1 MEDYYHILG
10 ISKTASSSEIKKAY
24 YKLSKEHHPDRG
36 GSEEKF
42 KACNEAYQVL
52 IDQEKRSLYDKF
64 GKEGLNQNHFD
75 PFSGFQSGFNGFP
88 GFNPFGFNQGVNQQ
102 PKKASDKEVL
112 YEISLTD
119 LYHGTTIKFDY
130 TRTVI
135 CKDCQGRG
143 TTKDIN
149 IVCSDC
155 QGRKQKVTM
164 TRQGNTVFQNVEMCS
179 SCQGKGISIKD
190 KDKCKCCKGDRTVEE
205 TTSLNIDIVRGMV
218 WGDVLKFPGYGN
230 EKPDAKNGDLIF
242 TLTEQSI
249 EYITRVK
256 DDLIY
261 HLSINLLQALGGK
274 EIILKHLN
282 GETLTIVDKISPGDV
297 KKLPGYGMPIKNTG
311 DYGNLYIKFQLCLK
325 DLHEEQVNQI
335 INILNPSLTE
345 KLKGLSLETVKELP
359 TVKTDNHE
367 YQEDNDDF
375 PHGQPGVQCAQQ

>member
-1 MEDYYHILG
+1 MDYYNILG

-52 IDQEKRSLYDKF
+52 IDPEKKALYDKF

-75 PFSGFQSGFNGFP
+75 PFSGF
-88 GFNPFGFNQGVNQQ
+88 GFNPFGFNQGFQQ
-102 PKKASDKEVL
+102 QSKKAADKEVF
-112 YEISLTD
+112 YEISLSD
-119 LYHGTTIKFDY
+119 LYHGTTIKYEF

-143 TTKDIN
+143 TSKDIN

-164 TRQGNTVFQNVEMCS
+164 TRQGNTVFQNVEMCP

-190 KDKCKCCKGDRTVEE
+190 KDKCKCCKGNRISEENTV
-205 TTSLNIDIVRGMV
+205 LNIDIVRGMF
-218 WGDVLKFPGYGN
+218 WGDILKFNGFGN
-230 EKPDAKNGDLIF
+230 EKPDAISGDLLF
-242 TLTEQSI
+242 RLEPQSI

-297 KKLPGYGMPIKNTG
+297 KKLPGYGMPIRNTG
-311 DYGNLYIKFQLCLK
+311 DYGDLYIKFQLCLK
-325 DLHEEQVNQI
+325 DLQSDYVEKI
-335 INILNPSLTE
+335 INILNPNLTE
-345 KLKGLSLETVKELP
+345 QLKGLSLETVKELP
-359 TVKTDNHE
+359 SNSNET
-367 YQEDNDDF
+367 NDDYYEHGQ
-375 PHGQPGVQCAQQ
+375 HGQPGVQCAQQ